1 MKKRINI
8 WNRQSGKTT
17 TAIYEFL
24 KNPEETL
31 LITFNEN
38 MCHHICKNFLRVDKH
53 KNIISINKFLNYRMS
68 LSDCKRIILDEY
80 LFFNTELSINLYQ
93 KIINSNYIENLII
106 FSTPSK
112 KYNKEVFDLVKK
124 LKPIL
129 GWQTCHK
136 VIEQL
141 LDIEVKVEDVRE
153 LYFNFLT
160 DEDVEINKKV
170 NVDKRES
177 ERLKEILGEKNYS
190 LEVLAEYLEEKEE
203 DIISD
208 QIFSGNYK
216 IVYDIGK
223 GNDQSGLYCFKLDY
237 PIIHLK

>member
-31 LITFNEN
+31 LITFNEK
-38 MCHHICKNFLRVDKH
+38 MCHYICTNFLRVGKH
-53 KNIISINKFLNYRMS
+53 KNIIGINKFLNYRMP

-80 LFFNTELSINLYQ
+80 LFFNTELSIDLYQ
-93 KIINSNYIENLII
+93 KIINSKFIEELII

-216 IVYDIGK
+216 
-223 GNDQSGLYCFKLDY
+223 NDQSGLYCFKLDY
-237 PIIHLK
+237 PIINLK

>member
-1 MKKRINI
+1 MKKRINV
-8 WNRQSGKTT
+8 WHRQSGKTT

-80 LFFNTELSINLYQ
+80 LFFNPELSIDLYQ
-93 KIINSNYIENLII
+93 KIINSKFIEELII
-106 FSTPSK
+106 FSTPRK
-112 KYNKEVFDLVKK
+112 KYNKEMFDLVKK

-129 GWQTCHK
+129 QWQMCHK

-141 LDIEVKVEDVRE
+141 LDIEVKTEDVRE

-160 DEDVEINKKV
+160 DEDVEINKKS

-177 ERLKEILGEKNYS
+177 EYLKEILGEKKYS

-203 DIISD
+203 SIIS
-208 QIFSGNYK
+208 K
-216 IVYDIGK
+216 I
-223 GNDQSGLYCFKLDY
+223 QSGRYEVFCDHANGKDYCVSQIFKLDY

>member
-31 LITFNEN
+31 LITFNEK
-38 MCHHICKNFLRVDKH
+38 MCHYIYTNFLRVDNH
-53 KNIISINKFLNYRMS
+53 KNIIGVNKFLSRDLYLNRS
-68 LSDCKRIILDEY
+68 KTIIIDEY
-80 LFFNTELSINLYQ
+80 LFFNPEQAIDLYQ
-93 KIINSNYIENLII
+93 KIINTNYIENLII
-106 FSTPSK
+106 FSTPIK

-129 GWQTCHK
+129 QWQMCHK
-136 VIEQL
+136 VIKQL

-160 DEDVEINKKV
+160 DEDSEINKKS

-177 ERLKEILGEKNYS
+177 EYLKEILGEKNYS
-190 LEVLAEYLEEKEE
+190 LDVLAEYLEEKEE
-203 DIISD
+203 SILLI
-208 QIFSGNYK
+208 
-216 IVYDIGK
+216 
-223 GNDQSGLYCFKLDY
+223 
-237 PIIHLK
+237 

>member
-1 MKKRINI
+1 MKKRINV

-53 KNIISINKFLNYRMS
+53 KNIIGVNKFLNRDLYLNGS
-68 LSDCKRIILDEY
+68 KTIILDEY
-80 LFFNTELSINLYQ
+80 LFFNPEQAIDLYQ

-106 FSTPSK
+106 FSTPRK

-129 GWQTCHK
+129 QWQMCHK

-141 LDIEVKVEDVRE
+141 LDIEVKAEDVRE

-160 DEDVEINKKV
+160 DEDSEINKKS

-177 ERLKEILGEKNYS
+177 EHLKEILGEKKYS

-208 QIFSGNYK
+208 QIFPGNYK
-216 IVYDIGK
+216 IVCDIGK
-223 GNDQSGLYCFKLDY
+223 GNDQSGLYSFKLDY
-237 PIIHLK
+237 PIINLK

>member
-31 LITFNEN
+31 LVTCNED
-38 MCHHICKNFLRVDKH
+38 MRHYICRNFLRVDKH
-53 KNIISINKFLNYRMS
+53 KNIIGINRFLNRDLY
-68 LSDCKRIILDEY
+68 LSGCKTIILDEY
-80 LFFNTELSINLYQ
+80 LFFKPEQTIDLYQ

-124 LKPIL
+124 LKPISQ
-129 GWQTCHK
+129 WQMCHK
-136 VIEQL
+136 IIEKL
-141 LDIEVKVEDVRE
+141 LDIEVKIEDVRE

-190 LEVLAEYLEEKEE
+190 IEVLAEYLEEKEE

>member
-1 MKKRINI
+1 MLKNINMKKRINV

-31 LITFNEN
+31 LITFNEK
-38 MCHHICKNFLRVDKH
+38 MCHYIYTNFLRVDNH
-53 KNIISINKFLNYRMS
+53 KNIIGVNKFLSRDLYLNRS
-68 LSDCKRIILDEY
+68 KTIIIDEY
-80 LFFNTELSINLYQ
+80 LFFNPEQAIDLYQ
-93 KIINSNYIENLII
+93 KIINTNYIENLII
-106 FSTPSK
+106 FSTPIK

-129 GWQTCHK
+129 QWQMCHK
-136 VIEQL
+136 VIKQL

-160 DEDVEINKKV
+160 DEDSEINKKS

-177 ERLKEILGEKNYS
+177 EYLKEILGEKNYS
-190 LEVLAEYLEEKEE
+190 LDVLAEYLEEKEE
-203 DIISD
+203 SILLI
-208 QIFSGNYK
+208 
-216 IVYDIGK
+216 
-223 GNDQSGLYCFKLDY
+223 
-237 PIIHLK
+237 

>member
-1 MKKRINI
+1 MNKRINV

-53 KNIISINKFLNYRMS
+53 KNIIGVNKFLNRDLYLNRS
-68 LSDCKRIILDEY
+68 KTIIIDEY
-80 LFFNTELSINLYQ
+80 LFFNPEQAIDLYQ
-93 KIINSNYIENLII
+93 KIINTSYIENLII
-106 FSTPSK
+106 FSTPRK

-129 GWQTCHK
+129 QWQMCHK

-160 DEDVEINKKV
+160 DEDSEINKKS

-177 ERLKEILGEKNYS
+177 EHLKEILGEKKYS

-237 PIIHLK
+237 PIINLK

>member
-1 MKKRINI
+1 MNKRINV

-31 LITFNEN
+31 LITFNED

-53 KNIISINKFLNYRMS
+53 KNIIGVNKFLSRDLYLNRS
-68 LSDCKRIILDEY
+68 KTIIIDEY
-80 LFFNTELSINLYQ
+80 LFFNPEQAIDLYQ
-93 KIINSNYIENLII
+93 KIINTNYIENLII
-106 FSTPSK
+106 FSTPIK

-129 GWQTCHK
+129 QWQMCHK
-136 VIEQL
+136 VIKQL

-160 DEDVEINKKV
+160 DEDAEINKKS

-177 ERLKEILGEKNYS
+177 EHLKEILGEKKYS
-190 LEVLAEYLEEKEE
+190 LEVLAEYLEE
-203 DIISD
+203 
-208 QIFSGNYK
+208 K

-223 GNDQSGLYCFKLDY
+223 GNDQSGFYCFKLDY
-237 PIIHLK
+237 PIINLK

>member
-1 MKKRINI
+1 MNKRINV

-53 KNIISINKFLNYRMS
+53 KNIIGVNKFLNRDLYLNRS
-68 LSDCKRIILDEY
+68 KTIIIDEY
-80 LFFNTELSINLYQ
+80 LFFNPEQAIDLYQ

-106 FSTPSK
+106 FSTPRK

-129 GWQTCHK
+129 QWQMCHK

-160 DEDVEINKKV
+160 DEDSEINKKS

-177 ERLKEILGEKNYS
+177 EHLKEILGEKKYS
-190 LEVLAEYLEEKEE
+190 LEVLAEYLEE
-203 DIISD
+203 
-208 QIFSGNYK
+208 K

-223 GNDQSGLYCFKLDY
+223 GNDQSGFYCFKLDY
-237 PIIHLK
+237 PIINLK

>member
-31 LITFNEN
+31 LVTCNEH
-38 MCHHICKNFLRVDKH
+38 MCHYICTNFLRVGKH
-53 KNIISINKFLNYRMS
+53 KNIIGINKFLNYRMS

-80 LFFNTELSINLYQ
+80 LFFNPELSIDLYQ
-93 KIINSNYIENLII
+93 KIINSKFIEELII
-106 FSTPSK
+106 FSTPRK

-124 LKPIL
+124 LKPISQ
-129 GWQTCHK
+129 WQMCHK
-136 VIEQL
+136 IIEKL

-160 DEDVEINKKV
+160 DEDVDINKKS

-203 DIISD
+203 ESIIS
-208 QIFSGNYK
+208 K
-216 IVYDIGK
+216 I
-223 GNDQSGLYCFKLDY
+223 QSGRFEICCDHAKGKDYCVRQIFKLDY
-237 PIIHLK
+237 PIINLK

>member
-1 MKKRINI
+1 MKKRINV

-53 KNIISINKFLNYRMS
+53 KNIIGVNKFLNRDLYLNRS
-68 LSDCKRIILDEY
+68 KTIIIDEY
-80 LFFNTELSINLYQ
+80 LFFNPEQAIDLYQ

-106 FSTPSK
+106 FSTPRK

-129 GWQTCHK
+129 QWQMCHK

-141 LDIEVKVEDVRE
+141 LDIEVKAEDVRE

-160 DEDVEINKKV
+160 DEDSEINKKS

-177 ERLKEILGEKNYS
+177 EHLKEILGEKKYS

-208 QIFSGNYK
+208 QIFPGNYK

-223 GNDQSGLYCFKLDY
+223 GNDQSGLYSFKLDY
-237 PIIHLK
+237 PIINLK

>member
-1 MKKRINI
+1 MKKRINV

-53 KNIISINKFLNYRMS
+53 KNIIGVNKFLNRDLYLNRS
-68 LSDCKRIILDEY
+68 KTIILDEY
-80 LFFNTELSINLYQ
+80 LFFNPEQAIDLYQ

-106 FSTPSK
+106 FSTPRK

-129 GWQTCHK
+129 QWQMCHK

-141 LDIEVKVEDVRE
+141 LDIEVKAEDVRE

-160 DEDVEINKKV
+160 DEDSEINKKS

-177 ERLKEILGEKNYS
+177 EHLKEILGEKKYS

-208 QIFSGNYK
+208 QIFPGNYK
-216 IVYDIGK
+216 IVCDIGK

-237 PIIHLK
+237 PIINLK

>member
-1 MKKRINI
+1 MNKRINV

-53 KNIISINKFLNYRMS
+53 KNIISINKFLNCRMS

-80 LFFNTELSINLYQ
+80 LLFNPELSIDLYQ
-93 KIINSNYIENLII
+93 KIINSKFIEELII
-106 FSTPSK
+106 FSTPRK
-112 KYNKEVFDLVKK
+112 KYNKEMFDLVKK

-129 GWQTCHK
+129 QWQMCHK

-141 LDIEVKVEDVRE
+141 LDIEVKTEDVRE

-177 ERLKEILGEKNYS
+177 ERLKEILGEKKYS
-190 LEVLAEYLEEKEE
+190 LEVLAEYLEE
-203 DIISD
+203 
-208 QIFSGNYK
+208 K

-237 PIIHLK
+237 PIINLK

>member
-1 MKKRINI
+1 MNKRINV

-53 KNIISINKFLNYRMS
+53 KNIIGVNKFLNRDLYLNRS
-68 LSDCKRIILDEY
+68 KTIILDEY
-80 LFFNTELSINLYQ
+80 LFFNTEQTIDLYQ

-106 FSTPSK
+106 FSTPRK

-124 LKPIL
+124 WKPIL
-129 GWQTCHK
+129 QWQMCHK

-160 DEDVEINKKV
+160 DEDSEINKKS

-177 ERLKEILGEKNYS
+177 EHLKEILGEKKYS
-190 LEVLAEYLEEKEE
+190 LEVLAEYLEETEE
-203 DIISD
+203 SIIS
-208 QIFSGNYK
+208 K
-216 IVYDIGK
+216 I
-223 GNDQSGLYCFKLDY
+223 QSGRYEVFCDHANGKDYCVNLIFKLD
-237 PIIHLK
+237 

>member
-1 MKKRINI
+1 MF
-8 WNRQSGKTT
+8 
-17 TAIYEFL
+17 Y
-24 KNPEETL
+24 
-31 LITFNEN
+31 
-38 MCHHICKNFLRVDKH
+38 
-53 KNIISINKFLNYRMS
+53 
-68 LSDCKRIILDEY
+68 
-80 LFFNTELSINLYQ
+80 NTEQTIDLYQ

-106 FSTPSK
+106 FSTPRK

-129 GWQTCHK
+129 QWQMCHK

-160 DEDVEINKKV
+160 DEDSEINKKS

-177 ERLKEILGEKNYS
+177 EHLKEILGEKKYS

-223 GNDQSGLYCFKLDY
+223 GKDQSGLYSFKLDY
-237 PIIHLK
+237 PITHLK

>member
-1 MKKRINI
+1 MKKRINV

-31 LITFNEN
+31 LITFNEK
-38 MCHHICKNFLRVDKH
+38 MCHHICKNFLRVDNH
-53 KNIISINKFLNYRMS
+53 KNIIGVNKFLNCDLYLNGS
-68 LSDCKRIILDEY
+68 KTIIIDEY
-80 LFFNTELSINLYQ
+80 LFFNPEQAIDLYQ
-93 KIINSNYIENLII
+93 KIINTSYIENLII
-106 FSTPSK
+106 FSTPIK

-129 GWQTCHK
+129 QWQMCHK
-136 VIEQL
+136 VIKQL

-160 DEDVEINKKV
+160 DEDAEINKKS

-177 ERLKEILGEKNYS
+177 EYLKEILGEKNYS
-190 LEVLAEYLEEKEE
+190 LEVLVEYLEEKEKS
-203 DIISD
+203 IIS
-208 QIFSGNYK
+208 K
-216 IVYDIGK
+216 IQY
-223 GNDQSGLYCFKLDY
+223 Y
-237 PIIHLK
+237 